1 MSLGTKIICGADMR
15 FVTFTQVGL
24 AAMAIALVGG
34 ISSASAQA
42 TSGNSARPVTP
53 YRGTLDPFR
62 GPLDPFRGTLDPFR
76 GNIDP
81 FRGNLDPF
89 RGNLDPFRG
98 NLDPFR
104 GKPLTTVAVSSF
116 WTQFNTD
123 WGVIDNAWT
132 TLGNNNSAPTGY
144 NQISTLIDQLSS
156 KSETFWGA
164 RVTARTGKSFREGF
178 TNSLLARYGLSAAD
192 PASFGRLSASDRSRL
207 IFDWYDTLNT
217 YAGIDHVDHWMG
229 TINWNPGLTKTQGS
243 GADTVIGLLDSTIIN
258 DDDLQSNV
266 ISSGG
271 FMTSGSSHGNA
282 VASLLVADHDGKG
295 AQGIAPNA
303 RIASYNPF
311 DNSGTASFDDV
322 RMGII
327 ALKSRQ
333 ASIINVSLGVRG
345 WTLNPEWN
353 SVFSNST
360 VSWAR
365 TNTVY
370 VLAAGNDGISQTQNI
385 AWNAATNPALIIV
398 GSVDPQGVI
407 SQFSNRPGTA
417 CLTQNG
423 VCAAGSRLADRF
435 VVAPGELLLVSDGNT
450 GLGRV
455 SGTSFAAP
463 LVSGTIA
470 LLHDRWPWLANYPKE
485 SVDIIL
491 STAKDLGAPG
501 TDAVYGRGLIDVEA
515 SQSPINFNNL
525 TYYDYKERDGKSK
538 QRTVNDIVNK
548 GPAKNWE
555 VDGVFY
561 YLIESLGNTRRDF
574 AVPIANRLIGQRTT
588 VSGTDEYFQ
597 GYVTTRLN
605 EWIRRGGGFT
615 DVITTP
621 LQSSAGWNFGFNFAP
636 PKQVQING
644 QGALRPSAPT
654 VRLSDPTGRFGFSTG
669 SGDGS
674 RALFNRSGFGFS
686 SDYDASDGGINP
698 FLGLASGGAFM
709 VADVAISD
717 KVTASVGFTEATRGI
732 EGRAGITSAERAR
745 LGDVEAY
752 KANAVNVSL
761 AYDVSEMLTLN
772 LDYTKLNERNGLL
785 GVQSLE
791 RSDLRDGTSTD
802 TATFGASFNLPSN
815 ITLGFSASA
824 ATTKSGRSA
833 NQAFATTRGGVLS
846 SAFAVSASKFGV
858 FGKRDALRVSVSQ
871 PMTVERGLVSFTS
884 TQIVDRTT
892 GELGEVTQTFNIGSK
907 TRRFFGELL
916 YATPIM
922 EGGELSLFGRAETSA
937 RQGESLTVDEMVI
950 GGRVSLGF

>member
-1 MSLGTKIICGADMR
+1 MR
-15 FVTFTQVGL
+15 FGGL
-24 AAMAIALVGG
+24 SHAGMAALAIALAGG
-34 ISSASAQA
+34 IAPAWAQS
-42 TSGNSARPVTP
+42 TTGSDARPVTP
-53 YRGTLDPFR
+53 YRGALDPFR
-62 GPLDPFRGTLDPFR
+62 GALDPFRGTLDPFR

-104 GKPLTTVAVSSF
+104 GPPLTTATVSSF
-116 WTQFNTD
+116 WTTFNTD
-123 WGVIDNAWT
+123 WSAIDNRWT
-132 TLGNNNSAPTGY
+132 VLSSAAGDAARY
-144 NQISTLIDQLSS
+144 SEISGLIDLLSTN
-156 KSETFWGA
+156 SEKFWGG
-164 RVTARTGKSFREGF
+164 RVAQRTGKGFREGF
-178 TNSLLARYGLSAAD
+178 TNRLLAKYGLSAND

-207 IFDWYDTLNT
+207 VFDWYDSLNEF
-217 YAGIDHVDHWMG
+217 AGIDRVDHWMG
-229 TINWNPGLTKTQGS
+229 TINWNPNLTKIQGS
-243 GADTVIGLLDSTIIN
+243 GADSVIGLLDSTIIN
-258 DDDLQSNV
+258 DADLQSNV
-266 ISSGG
+266 VSNGG
-271 FMTSGSSHGNA
+271 FMSSGSSHGNA

-295 AQGIAPNA
+295 VQGIAPNA
-303 RIASYNPF
+303 RLATYNPF
-311 DNSGTASFDDV
+311 DDSNTASFNDV
-322 RMGII
+322 RTGIV
-327 ALKSRQ
+327 ALKNQ
-333 ASIINVSLGVRG
+333 KASIINVSLGVKG

-353 SVFSNST
+353 NVFSHASVSTARNST
-360 VSWAR
+360 V
-365 TNTVY
+365 Y
-370 VLAAGNDGISQTQNI
+370 VIAAGNDGISQTQNI
-385 AWNAATNPALIIV
+385 AWNAATSPALIVV

-423 VCAAGSRLADRF
+423 VCAAGSKLADRF
-435 VVAPGELLLVSDGNT
+435 VVAPGELLLVSDGNG

-515 SQSPINFNNL
+515 SQSPINFDNL
-525 TYYDYKERDGKSK
+525 TYYEYKASNGKSK
-538 QRTVNDIVNK
+538 SRTAKDIITK
-548 GPAKNWE
+548 GHAKNWE
-555 VDGVFY
+555 ADGIFY
-561 YLIESLGNTRRDF
+561 YLIENIGATRRDF
-574 AVPIANRLIGQRTT
+574 AVPIANRLIGQRTS
-588 VSGTDEYFQ
+588 VSGTEEYFQ
-597 GYVTTRLN
+597 GYVTSRLN
-605 EWIRRGGGFT
+605 DWIKSGSGFT

-621 LQSSAGWNFGFNFAP
+621 LQSSAGWNFGFNFTP

-644 QGALRPSAPT
+644 ETALRPSVPS
-654 VRLSDPTGRFGFSTG
+654 VRLADPTGRFGFSTG

-674 RALFNRSGFGFS
+674 RALFNRGGFGFS
-686 SDYDASDGGINP
+686 SDYDASEGGINP

-709 VADVAISD
+709 AADVALSD
-717 KVTASVGFTEATRGI
+717 KATASIGFTQATRSI
-732 EGRAGITSAERAR
+732 EDRAGISTAQRDQ
-745 LGDVEAY
+745 LGDVEDY
-752 KANAVNVSL
+752 RANAVNVSL
-761 AYDVSEMLTLN
+761 AYDLNDMVTLN

-785 GVQSLE
+785 GTQSLE
-791 RSDLRDGTSTD
+791 PSDLRDGTSTD

-824 ATTKSGRSA
+824 AMTKSGRGA
-833 NQAFATTRGGVLS
+833 NQALTTRGRGVLS

-858 FGKRDALRVSVSQ
+858 FGKRDALRFSVAQ
-871 PMTVERGLVSFTS
+871 PLTVERGTVSFTS
-884 TQIVDRTT
+884 TQITDRST

-907 TRRFFGELL
+907 TRRFLGELL

-922 EGGELSLFGRAETSA
+922 EGGELSLFGRAETSV